1 MNLENKKIILN
12 KKIRKMRKV
21 KRIFVIISNQNR
33 LIKNVKVIKII
44 NLKQKKNNLE
54 TNINTNNKKS
64 SGNNTKNK

>member
-44 NLKQKKNNLE
+44 NLK
-54 TNINTNNKKS
+54 
-64 SGNNTKNK
+64 